1 MGEVVPAN
9 FNKGSRETTDQTLQD
24 GDLLSFAVAVD
35 GRYDSL
41 ALIDPDSA
49 AEANAQTAKWLIEL
63 SQRQE

>member
-1 MGEVVPAN
+1 MGEVIPVDFSKA
-9 FNKGSRETTDQTLQD
+9 SQEASSEASLD
-24 GDLLSFAVAVD
+24 GK
-35 GRYDSL
+35 YDSL